1 MHISGLGLP
10 LMRCCC
16 LRSDASPNRV
26 CVCKQKLSPTCGK
39 KNKPKRK
46 RKRKNKKIATPCSQP
61 NPKKKKKKKE
71 YRRCLRTML
80 PLGDLPVVL
89 TSPLV
94 FRRNGLWHSA
104 LAVLAPS
111 TIVTLHFRVIS
122 PSVSVV
128 IVARLPPSV
137 VPCGA
142 QPLLSARPCH
152 GYILALLPFCT
163 CTFALLPC
171 TFALLHLHFCF
182 SLLH

>member
-1 MHISGLGLP
+1 M
-10 LMRCCC
+10 C
-16 LRSDASPNRV
+16 V
-26 CVCKQKLSPTCGK
+26 CVSKQNLSPTCEKTNQKEKEKQKNSHCRVANQIK
-39 KNKPKRK
+39 KE
-46 RKRKNKKIATPCSQP
+46 
-61 NPKKKKKKKE
+61 KKKKE

-94 FRRNGLWHSA
+94 FRRYGLWHSA

-142 QPLLSARPCH
+142 QPLLSARP
-152 GYILALLPFCT
+152 LQLLY
-163 CTFALLPC
+163 PC
-171 TFALLHLHFCF
+171 TFALLHLHFCTFALALLHFHF

>member
-1 MHISGLGLP
+1 
-10 LMRCCC
+10 
-16 LRSDASPNRV
+16 
-26 CVCKQKLSPTCGK
+26 
-39 KNKPKRK
+39 
-46 RKRKNKKIATPCSQP
+46 
-61 NPKKKKKKKE
+61 
-71 YRRCLRTML
+71 ML

-94 FRRNGLWHSA
+94 FRRYGLWHSA

-163 CTFALLPC
+163 CTFALALLHFCTC
-171 TFALLHLHFCF
+171 TFAFHFCT
-182 SLLH
+182 SPSVRRSALSCSRATATDRPHCEVIIHTDHTISGSGLLSVHLQQFKPTCWPLPNLKPNCTVRRSAPCCPRVTATV

>member
-1 MHISGLGLP
+1 
-10 LMRCCC
+10 
-16 LRSDASPNRV
+16 
-26 CVCKQKLSPTCGK
+26 
-39 KNKPKRK
+39 
-46 RKRKNKKIATPCSQP
+46 
-61 NPKKKKKKKE
+61 
-71 YRRCLRTML
+71 ML

-142 QPLLSARPCH
+142 QPLLSARPCN
-152 GYILALLPFCT
+152 GYILALLHFCT
-163 CTFALLPC
+163 CTF
-171 TFALLHLHFCF
+171 TFHFCT
-182 SLLH
+182 SPSVRRSALSCPRATATDRPHCEVTKHADHTISGSGLLSVHLQQFKPTCWPLPNSKPNCTVRRSVPCCPRVTATV

>member
-1 MHISGLGLP
+1 M
-10 LMRCCC
+10 M
-16 LRSDASPNRV
+16 
-26 CVCKQKLSPTCGK
+26 
-39 KNKPKRK
+39 
-46 RKRKNKKIATPCSQP
+46 
-61 NPKKKKKKKE
+61 
-71 YRRCLRTML
+71 
-80 PLGDLPVVL
+80 PLGNLPVVL

-94 FRRNGLWHSA
+94 FRRYGLWHSA

-163 CTFALLPC
+163 CTFALALLHFCTC
-171 TFALLHLHFCF
+171 TFAFHFCT
-182 SLLH
+182 SPSVRRSALSCPRATATDRPHCEVIIHTDHTISGSGLLSVHLQQFKPTCWPLPNLKPNCTVRRSAPCCPRVTATV

>member
-1 MHISGLGLP
+1 
-10 LMRCCC
+10 
-16 LRSDASPNRV
+16 
-26 CVCKQKLSPTCGK
+26 
-39 KNKPKRK
+39 
-46 RKRKNKKIATPCSQP
+46 
-61 NPKKKKKKKE
+61 
-71 YRRCLRTML
+71 ML
-80 PLGDLPVVL
+80 PLGDLSVVL

-171 TFALLHLHFCF
+171 TFALLHPHVIKLRVFSHRFGLVSRNGYARLVVLVHDCRSCLSSRSSSTSANGFSCF
-182 SLLH
+182 GGFRIAKMPS